1 MGKKG
6 FDSKPIEPPAELIE
20 KLVAKARKLRKDVL
34 VMLAKAKSGHTGGSL
49 SAVDILTAL
58 YYHVL
63 HHRPD
68 EPGWPDRDRFVLSKG
83 HAAPALYA
91 VLADWGYFPEKHLG
105 TLRRLGS
112 QLQGHPCLC
121 TPGVDICTGSL
132 GHGLSLANGM
142 ALGLRIDRRESRVYV
157 LLGDGECQEGE
168 IWEAAMS
175 SAHFKLGNLTAIV
188 DKNRLQIDGA
198 TSEVMN
204 IDPLDDKFRSFGWHA
219 INVNGHDFRHLV
231 SAFHLA
237 KVETGK
243 PTAIIA
249 HTVKGKGVSFMENNL
264 EFHGRAPTEE
274 ELKWALAEL
283 GN

>member
-1 MGKKG
+1 MVKEG
-6 FDSKPIEPPAELIE
+6 FDFKPIEPPAELIG
-20 KLVAKARKLRKDVL
+20 KLVAKARELRRNVL
-34 VMLAKAKSGHTGGSL
+34 VMLAKAGSGHTGGSL
-49 SAVDILTAL
+49 SAVDILTTL

-68 EPGWPDRDRFVLSKG
+68 EPSWPDRDRFVLSKG

-91 VLADWGYFPEKHLG
+91 VLADWCYFPAEHLD
-105 TLRRLGS
+105 TLRKLGS
-112 QLQGHPCLC
+112 PLQGHPCLC
-121 TPGVDICTGSL
+121 TPGVEICTGSL

-142 ALGLRIDRRESRVYV
+142 ALGLRIDRKKSRVYV

-168 IWEAAMS
+168 VWEAAMS
-175 SAHFKLGNLTAIV
+175 SSHFKLSNLTAIV
-188 DKNRLQIDGA
+188 DKNRLQIDGP

-204 IDPLDDKFRSFGWHA
+204 IDPLDDKFRAFGWQA
-219 INVNGHDFRHLV
+219 INVNGHDFKHLV

-237 KVETGK
+237 KIETGK

-283 GN
+283 GE

>member
-1 MGKKG
+1 MGKEG
-6 FDSKPIEPPAELIE
+6 FDFKPIEPPAELIE
-20 KLVAKARKLRKDVL
+20 KLVGKARELRRNVL
-34 VMLAKAKSGHTGGSL
+34 LMLAKAGSGHTGGSL

-68 EPGWPDRDRFVLSKG
+68 KPSWPDRDRFVLSKG
-83 HAAPALYA
+83 HAAPTLYA
-91 VLADWGYFPEKHLG
+91 VLADWRYFPREHLS

-121 TPGVDICTGSL
+121 TPGVEICTGSL

-142 ALGLRIDRRESRVYV
+142 ALGLRIDRKDSRVYV

-175 SAHFKLGNLTAIV
+175 SSHFKLSRLTAIV
-188 DKNRLQIDGA
+188 DKNRLQIDGP

-204 IDPLDDKFRSFGWHA
+204 IDPLDEKFRAFGWQV
-219 INVNGHDFRHLV
+219 INVNGHDFKHLL

-283 GN
+283 GK